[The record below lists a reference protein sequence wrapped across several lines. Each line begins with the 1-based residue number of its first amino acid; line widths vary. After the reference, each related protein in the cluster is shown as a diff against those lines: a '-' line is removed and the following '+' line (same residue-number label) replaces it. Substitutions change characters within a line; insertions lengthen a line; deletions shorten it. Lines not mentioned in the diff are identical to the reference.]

1 MDVQCFD
8 KCLYNP
14 SICTVTLWHRVGSM
28 LTMLYIFLWAALQA
42 HCCLRDRMKIE
53 DAGDGTRIFYF
64 CHVLC
69 KTFMG
74 SLVLVIELIIIFSTS

>member
-1 MDVQCFD
+1 M
-8 KCLYNP
+8 N
-14 SICTVTLWHRVGSM
+14 
-28 LTMLYIFLWAALQA
+28 
-42 HCCLRDRMKIE
+42 IE
-53 DAGDGTRIFYF
+53 DAGGGTRIFDF